1 MTIEAGKRLRKTFWS
16 CDHLAWKIP
25 LYNYHCPILGSFDTT
40 FFHWYVTSSMRFYT
54 YISVESFAHARR
66 SARGPAGGPG
76 TNPNG
81 LAKGFR
87 VADMGEDDW
96 AGGVGVVVDVDLA
109 GPVGADFLG
118 TVACWSFCVLGVLG
132 GLG

>member
-1 MTIEAGKRLRKTFWS
+1 
-16 CDHLAWKIP
+16 
-25 LYNYHCPILGSFDTT
+25 
-40 FFHWYVTSSMRFYT
+40 MRFYT
-54 YISVESFAHARR
+54 YIFVESFAHARR

-87 VADMGEDDW
+87 LAGMGEDVW
-96 AGGVGVVVDVDLA
+96 AGGVGVGVGAVVGVDLA

-118 TVACWSFCVLGVLG
+118 IVGCWGFCGLGALG